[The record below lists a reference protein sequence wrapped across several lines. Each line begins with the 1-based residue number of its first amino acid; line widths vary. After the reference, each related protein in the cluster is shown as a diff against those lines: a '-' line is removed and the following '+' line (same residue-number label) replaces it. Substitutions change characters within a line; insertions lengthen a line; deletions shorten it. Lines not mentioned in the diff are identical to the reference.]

1 MTNSKL
7 TELDILR
14 NRREEAGIAPYREIS
29 VSSIRKRG
37 RFFGGII
44 LGLNLCSCLG
54 IVFFNYSVES
64 KKNKL
69 EIQAKEYD
77 ILKQDFNKE
86 ITLLKSIYLSNQ
98 EIADGII
105 GVRSGS
111 AILSELT
118 EIMPRSIQLKNIETA
133 QNLFKVEGVT
143 EQTTGLDSINYMKLQ
158 IANSKFTNPKSIK
171 IERAWAATQNSMNNS
186 SSSKLMNFRISGE
199 FRIPKKDTKLA
210 KYLYN
215 LGSIGL
221 SKRLEILNKEGLL
234 K

>member
-14 NRREEAGIAPYREIS
+14 NRRKETGITPYREIT

-37 RFFGGII
+37 LFFGGII
-44 LGLNLCSCLG
+44 LGLSLCSCIG
-54 IVFFNYSVES
+54 IAFFNYRVES
-64 KKNKL
+64 KKNNL

-77 ILKQDFNKE
+77 VLKKDFNKE
-86 ITLLKSIYLSNQ
+86 ITVLKSIYLSNQ
-98 EIADGII
+98 EMADGII

-111 AILSELT
+111 AVLSELT
-118 EIMPRSIQLKNIETA
+118 EIMPKSIQLKNIETA
-133 QNLFKVEGVT
+133 QNLFKIEGVT
-143 EQTTGLDSINYMKLQ
+143 EQTNGLDSINYMKLQ

-171 IERAWAATQNSMNNS
+171 LERAWAANQNLMNNS
-186 SSSKLMNFRISGE
+186 SSNNMMNFRISGE
-199 FRIPKKDTKLA
+199 FMIPKKDTTLS
-210 KYLYN
+210 KYLYK